1 MWLRRAS
8 LPKWQQG
15 LQQEQQQPD
24 ESNVILVSKATTLP
38 IGNGKQISE
47 MKSLPNNM
55 YYVRMM
61 CTVAVRCVVCG
72 CELVCGADGRS
83 CTASRPRPL

>member
-1 MWLRRAS
+1 MWLRRAA

-15 LQQEQQQPD
+15 QQQEQQQPD
-24 ESNVILVSKATTLP
+24 ESNVIRVSKATTLP

-55 YYVRMM
+55 YYATMLYPVRMM
-61 CTVAVRCVVCG
+61 CAVAVRC
-72 CELVCGADGRS
+72 ELVCV
-83 CTASRPRPL
+83 

>member
-15 LQQEQQQPD
+15 QQQEQQQPD
-24 ESNVILVSKATTLP
+24 ESNVIRVSKATTLP

-61 CTVAVRCVVCG
+61 CTVAVRCVRQTS
-72 CELVCGADGRS
+72 E
-83 CTASRPRPL
+83 